1 LPDIFGSAGKP
12 NGFVSSLTFPSY
24 GGLFAFAVRFCNLFI
39 RFFHSYRFLLGAIAK
54 ISAIMFNIFVLPKR
68 RISFIIAIMKEAK
81 INIAIREAVN
91 EMVYFDEKK
100 KDGIRN
106 EINFRSQ

>member
-1 LPDIFGSAGKP
+1 
-12 NGFVSSLTFPSY
+12 
-24 GGLFAFAVRFCNLFI
+24 
-39 RFFHSYRFLLGAIAK
+39 
-54 ISAIMFNIFVLPKR
+54 
-68 RISFIIAIMKEAK
+68 MKEAK